1 MAVAVMSK
9 NASLLMIAA
18 MLCPALAGIS
28 GMATLDAASAEFMA
42 SMGEALAGS
51 DNNSSSFNSISLHG
65 RENLVSS
72 SRNLSPGGGYYST
85 HPISIGQGS
94 GSRTEISNADSGTSM
109 SHEVG
114 SAREMARKAD
124 YLVQSSG
131 NRNALG
137 RTGSTTTQMR
147 IEESVTD
154 GKVNMG
160 VLVEDGKAAAGQ
172 HRLEP
177 LRSAWRNP
185 AIEMEEEYIGTFNIS
200 KNLTYNSNY
209 SLGRDRDCWL
219 NCCGDDGI
227 ISLPPPKLIRAD
239 DVFNCHR

>member
-1 MAVAVMSK
+1 MSK
-9 NASLLMIAA
+9 NALLLMIAA
-18 MLCPALAGIS
+18 MLCPALAGLS

-42 SMGEALAGS
+42 NMGEALAGS
-51 DNNSSSFNSISLHG
+51 ADNSSSFNSISLQG
-65 RENLVSS
+65 RENLVSAP
-72 SRNLSPGGGYYST
+72 RNLSPGGGYYST

-94 GSRTEISNADSGTSM
+94 GSRTEISNADSATSM

-114 SAREMARKAD
+114 SARETARKAD

-131 NRNALG
+131 SRNAFG

-147 IEESVTD
+147 IEETVTD

-160 VLVEDGKAAAGQ
+160 VLVEEDGKAGAGQ
-172 HRLEP
+172 SRLDP
-177 LRSAWRNP
+177 RRSAWRNP
-185 AIEMEEEYIGTFNIS
+185 AIEIEEEYIGTFNIS

-209 SLGRDRDCWL
+209 SVGLDRDCWL
-219 NCCGDDGI
+219 NCCGDDCI
-227 ISLPPPKLIRAD
+227 ISLSPPKLIRAD

>member
-1 MAVAVMSK
+1 MNK
-9 NASLLMIAA
+9 NALLLMIAA

-42 SMGEALAGS
+42 NMGEAPAGS
-51 DNNSSSFNSISLHG
+51 DNNSSSFDSISLQG
-65 RENLVSS
+65 RENLVSAP
-72 SRNLSPGGGYYST
+72 RNLSPGGYYSS

-94 GSRTEISNADSGTSM
+94 GSRTQISNADSATFM

-114 SAREMARKAD
+114 SAREMARNAD

-131 NRNALG
+131 SRNAFG

-147 IEESVTD
+147 IEEKVTE

-160 VLVEDGKAAAGQ
+160 VLVGEDGKTGAGQ
-172 HRLEP
+172 SRLDP
-177 LRSAWRNP
+177 RQSAWRNP
-185 AIEMEEEYIGTFNIS
+185 AIEIEEEYIGTFNIS

-209 SLGRDRDCWL
+209 SLGLDRDCWL
-219 NCCGDDGI
+219 NCCGDDCF
-227 ISLPPPKLIRAD
+227 ISLSPPKLIRAD